1 MKIITGDNPENF
13 YDQLQ
18 YETTQAERRQREA
31 IREAQ
36 IEWLERAETYAEFC
50 EARDEMQRRT
60 AEEPDKPLDEV
71 SMHDY
76 NLRRNAGEGK

>member
-1 MKIITGDNPENF
+1 MKIITDGNPEGF

-18 YETTQAERRQREA
+18 YETVLAERAQREA

-36 IEWLERAETYAEFC
+36 IEWLERAQTYSEFC
-50 EARDEMQRRT
+50 EARDEMQKRT

-71 SMHDY
+71 SMHDF
-76 NLRRNAGEGK
+76 NLRRDAREGK